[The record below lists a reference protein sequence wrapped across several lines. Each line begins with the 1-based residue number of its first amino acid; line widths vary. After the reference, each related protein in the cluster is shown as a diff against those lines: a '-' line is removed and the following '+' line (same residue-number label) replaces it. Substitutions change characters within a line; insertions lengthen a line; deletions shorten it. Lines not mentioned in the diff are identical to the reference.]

1 MLVVCVCVC
10 TLTVSFKPLLIQSF
24 FFAFFQY
31 VCLQQSSRHF
41 GKKKNKKKTTE
52 GQMSSGLCWTE
63 FSDKT
68 SQTQIESMDGD

>member
-1 MLVVCVCVC
+1 MLVVCVC

-41 GKKKNKKKTTE
+41 GKKKTKKNNRGTNVK
-52 GQMSSGLCWTE
+52 WTLLNGI
-63 FSDKT
+63 F
-68 SQTQIESMDGD
+68 

>member
-1 MLVVCVCVC
+1 MLVVCVC

-41 GKKKNKKKTTE
+41 GKKKPKKK
-52 GQMSSGLCWTE
+52 QQR
-63 FSDKT
+63 DKCQVDFAERNFLT
-68 SQTQIESMDGD
+68 KLLKPK

>member
-1 MLVVCVCVC
+1 MLVVCVC

-41 GKKKNKKKTTE
+41 GKKKTTE
-52 GQMSSGLCWTE
+52 GQMSSGLC
-63 FSDKT
+63 
-68 SQTQIESMDGD
+68 